1 MPKKSYGETVEK
13 RVKRLFEVLLDH
25 AAHCQCEDNDWGV
38 KLALGEE
45 GKLLQVKTNVAALVR
60 LAEQKGEKLT
70 KDQVRDAISHYLA
83 DYLCILRDERHE
95 NEKQGCEEWRFSLTL
110 WAKCGDKTTNLTKFS
125 EEWHKRRSE
134 PSKKA
139 VTKPEANA
147 FIPHNFKDSVAIAKP
162 EANASIPHNL
172 KNSGIAKF
180 VGRETVLNQLHE
192 KLQKAERIAIST
204 LSGMGGIGKTE
215 LALQYAWQE
224 YRKTTYQGG
233 VCWVD
238 VKGNDPSFDII
249 SFFEYKL
256 KLDKP
261 QGRTSIEQVQDC
273 WQNWIDG
280 DVLIIFDDVR
290 NADRIFEYL
299 PPYEFKNFKVIIT
312 TRCEYL
318 SDKIENIH
326 LEELSENDSLDLLR
340 SYIGDDRIDTEIEES
355 KLLCQD
361 LGYLPLALELIA
373 RLLKRRSWTIQDTI
387 NRLRDKGLKDNGLLG
402 ERHTEMTAKG
412 GVKAAFDLSWYE
424 LKDEPK
430 TQKLALYLSLFAIA
444 PIKQTWI
451 NELFPNEDEYD
462 IEKWLIDNLVGLN
475 LVKSR
480 GSNEYELHRLIHL
493 YLGEKLDQCEFLT
506 TAKQQYCK
514 LFCLKSEKFTQQ
526 ILSLQKIEELKP
538 LIPHIKQVTQHHYNY
553 IADNYND
560 NIPYDWNL
568 PIKAVNAFY
577 VSQGFSSQ
585 AIQNFEE
592 YIKITENKFGNS
604 DIHLMVLYNDLALIL
619 KENGQYDRAME
630 FLKKALLVA
639 KKYLGENNDQTLT
652 ITNAIGDTY
661 REMKD
666 YDKAEETL
674 TYVYYNI
681 LGDVINDVIKRKSN
695 NTLPNEEVVKK
706 FSVFILVN
714 NNLALVYQGQ
724 KRYNE
729 AENCYKLAL
738 QSLEKYRE
746 TIYFAQVSNNLG
758 GLYLEMGKQ
767 EEAENYFKQARQI
780 NKETFDPKYTTNRL
794 NLEHSALLY
803 INQNRLDEAE
813 ELLLELLEIQ
823 FNLLDDLEPDSLK
836 YLHKIASEY
845 FNKGF
850 YDQAE
855 ELSLKINQL
864 YKKFQLTNSIEYCES
879 LNFLATSYTR
889 VNKLED
895 SIRLSTEAI
904 AIGEKLFYES
914 KIDRNSY
921 TSSSLTI
928 IESYTNL
935 GIALWNVAQKFNQPP
950 QLNQRIN
957 FLLEAEI
964 YTRQSLELCQLIFER
979 TNDKTVQYR
988 ESHIHNN
995 FGLILE
1001 DLEKYS
1007 EAEKSYK
1014 IALSLRRKE
1023 LGNEHYL
1030 VGQSLLNLAACYDWQ
1045 KKNDEQTEQMLLE
1058 CERIW
1063 EKLLEPSHPEIV
1075 HCYACLA
1082 KFYDRKRQF
1091 KKAIGYFHKT
1101 IENCRIRQDG
1111 SIDFYQRKL
1120 EECIKRSQNL
1130 KPKKSSQS
1138 SNKPKGFG

>member
-45 GKLLQVKTNVAALVR
+45 GKLLQVETNLAALVR

-83 DYLCILRDERHE
+83 DYLGILRDERF
-95 NEKQGCEEWRFSLTL
+95 KQQGSEEWRFSLTL

-299 PPYEFKNFKVIIT
+299 PPYEFKKFKVIIT

-462 IEKWLIDNLVGLN
+462 IEKWL
-475 LVKSR
+475 
-480 GSNEYELHRLIHL
+480 
-493 YLGEKLDQCEFLT
+493 
-506 TAKQQYCK
+506 
-514 LFCLKSEKFTQQ
+514 
-526 ILSLQKIEELKP
+526 
-538 LIPHIKQVTQHHYNY
+538 
-553 IADNYND
+553 
-560 NIPYDWNL
+560 
-568 PIKAVNAFY
+568 
-577 VSQGFSSQ
+577 
-585 AIQNFEE
+585 
-592 YIKITENKFGNS
+592 
-604 DIHLMVLYNDLALIL
+604 
-619 KENGQYDRAME
+619 
-630 FLKKALLVA
+630 
-639 KKYLGENNDQTLT
+639 
-652 ITNAIGDTY
+652 
-661 REMKD
+661 
-666 YDKAEETL
+666 
-674 TYVYYNI
+674 
-681 LGDVINDVIKRKSN
+681 
-695 NTLPNEEVVKK
+695 
-706 FSVFILVN
+706 
-714 NNLALVYQGQ
+714 
-724 KRYNE
+724 
-729 AENCYKLAL
+729 
-738 QSLEKYRE
+738 
-746 TIYFAQVSNNLG
+746 
-758 GLYLEMGKQ
+758 
-767 EEAENYFKQARQI
+767 
-780 NKETFDPKYTTNRL
+780 
-794 NLEHSALLY
+794 
-803 INQNRLDEAE
+803 
-813 ELLLELLEIQ
+813 
-823 FNLLDDLEPDSLK
+823 
-836 YLHKIASEY
+836 
-845 FNKGF
+845 
-850 YDQAE
+850 
-855 ELSLKINQL
+855 
-864 YKKFQLTNSIEYCES
+864 
-879 LNFLATSYTR
+879 
-889 VNKLED
+889 
-895 SIRLSTEAI
+895 ST
-904 AIGEKLFYES
+904 
-914 KIDRNSY
+914 
-921 TSSSLTI
+921 
-928 IESYTNL
+928 
-935 GIALWNVAQKFNQPP
+935 
-950 QLNQRIN
+950 
-957 FLLEAEI
+957 
-964 YTRQSLELCQLIFER
+964 
-979 TNDKTVQYR
+979 
-988 ESHIHNN
+988 
-995 FGLILE
+995 
-1001 DLEKYS
+1001 
-1007 EAEKSYK
+1007 
-1014 IALSLRRKE
+1014 
-1023 LGNEHYL
+1023 
-1030 VGQSLLNLAACYDWQ
+1030 
-1045 KKNDEQTEQMLLE
+1045 
-1058 CERIW
+1058 
-1063 EKLLEPSHPEIV
+1063 
-1075 HCYACLA
+1075 
-1082 KFYDRKRQF
+1082 
-1091 KKAIGYFHKT
+1091 
-1101 IENCRIRQDG
+1101 
-1111 SIDFYQRKL
+1111 
-1120 EECIKRSQNL
+1120 
-1130 KPKKSSQS
+1130 
-1138 SNKPKGFG
+1138 